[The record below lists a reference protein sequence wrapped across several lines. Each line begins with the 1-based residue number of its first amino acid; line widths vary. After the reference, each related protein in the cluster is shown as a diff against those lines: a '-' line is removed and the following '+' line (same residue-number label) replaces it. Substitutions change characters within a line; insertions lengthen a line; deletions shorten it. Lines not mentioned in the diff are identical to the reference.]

1 MKENLEYNQQKEQ
14 TNSKKRDKKWINPQN
29 HVKSGDFPG
38 NKRKNHDKRKIRKKK
53 DDRPNRSV
61 RTVSSAEDVR
71 PGDRIVVTIKRIGIN
86 GEGVGYYKRKAVFI
100 PGAITGE
107 VVKAQVTKVQSGY
120 LEAKPSEIEKSSPD
134 RQIPPC
140 PVFDQCGGCQ
150 LQHMTYSSQ
159 LAAKEEIVRE
169 SFRRYLGDNA
179 GILIRPIR
187 GMDHPWDYR
196 NKAQLQ
202 TEVRDSRVI
211 TGLYTPGTHHLV
223 DISGCLV
230 QDPVINH
237 VMQVMK
243 EIVSELDIPVYNEK
257 KRSGVL
263 RTIVARVARST
274 GKVQLTLITATPFLP
289 KHEKLVSAVH
299 QRMPEVAEITHN
311 VNPDDT
317 PLVFG
322 ERTVHLSG
330 EDRLEETLG
339 PLRFELSPRAFFQ
352 LNPSQTVHLYDYVK
366 EAAALTGDELVVD
379 AYCGT
384 GTIGLWLAPLACEVR
399 GIEII
404 DDAVQ
409 DARRNAERSGLGN
422 ARFYTGRAEKL
433 LPQWVREGVRP
444 DVVVVDPPRT
454 GCDAALL
461 RAILAAKPPRLVYV
475 SCNPSTLAK
484 DCRTLLGG
492 GYSAEWV
499 QPVDMFPQTAHVE
512 CVIRIQR
519 IDT

>member
-1 MKENLEYNQQKEQ
+1 MLNIYVHFHMQEGTKMKENLEYNQQKEQ

-257 KRSGVL
+257 NAAVCC
-263 RTIVARVARST
+263 
-274 GKVQLTLITATPFLP
+274 VQ
-289 KHEKLVSAVH
+289 S
-299 QRMPEVAEITHN
+299 
-311 VNPDDT
+311 
-317 PLVFG
+317 
-322 ERTVHLSG
+322 
-330 EDRLEETLG
+330 
-339 PLRFELSPRAFFQ
+339 
-352 LNPSQTVHLYDYVK
+352 
-366 EAAALTGDELVVD
+366 
-379 AYCGT
+379 
-384 GTIGLWLAPLACEVR
+384 
-399 GIEII
+399 
-404 DDAVQ
+404 
-409 DARRNAERSGLGN
+409 
-422 ARFYTGRAEKL
+422 
-433 LPQWVREGVRP
+433 
-444 DVVVVDPPRT
+444 
-454 GCDAALL
+454 
-461 RAILAAKPPRLVYV
+461 
-475 SCNPSTLAK
+475 
-484 DCRTLLGG
+484 
-492 GYSAEWV
+492 
-499 QPVDMFPQTAHVE
+499 
-512 CVIRIQR
+512 
-519 IDT
+519 